1 MAEVQNPYIAGSP
14 LSGTEM
20 FFGREDVFDFVRQ
33 TLAREH
39 GDQVIVLYGQ
49 RRTGKTSV
57 LKQLHRHLDARYL
70 CIFIDLHLLELNGLN
85 GFLWQLAR
93 NIRRELEREHGIA
106 LPALDR
112 ETFMAD
118 ARDSFRGLFL
128 DQVWA
133 AIGDRQLV
141 LMIDEAVRLQEQIS
155 AGRLER
161 DVFDYL
167 RHLMQHYPQL
177 QFLFSL
183 GSGLEEMEREY
194 AFLFSVGLYRKISFL
209 ERPVAEALITEPVR
223 GCYELEPAAVDRIY
237 QTTSGHPYYTQ
248 LLCHSLFNRWHEH
261 PKDRLAE
268 ADVDG
273 VLEEVT
279 ERGSA
284 ALKNVWDDSTPGER
298 VVMAGLAAAIGDEA
312 RTVRT
317 SDLAPFW
324 REHGLEIAPGEVVRA
339 IRSLFGRDILVGEEC
354 PTFTVEMQRRWIEK
368 WCRPDWIRQEVA
380 DALTAEADKA
390 APGVVGPLARS
401 YTLID
406 PTPVPPESE
415 LPPPIQVTT
424 KPASLRSL
432 LSREFNLSHI
442 WLIVLVMA
450 AVSVTVLV
458 ITFPRSD
465 PAPPAPE
472 ARPPTEVPAAKA
484 GPPTTGTGTSTPGV
498 ALAPTAT
505 QAASSGAVQVTPTA
519 GTPIASD
526 ASVPPQT
533 EAPRPTL
540 APPPAL
546 RGDELHP
553 LIFDA
558 ADKHRIPR
566 VALLALARAET
577 DRRSDM
583 VEPATLEE
591 ALKTWPAVYA
601 GWARQRVALTD
612 IGELLLDPGGNPPPA
627 DLLER
632 VINSAKK
639 AGPAGDRAA
648 AMLAGHLRDPNP
660 THDQILNA
668 LIAYR
673 AQNTGDPPAEVDAR
687 RRGDYQNALVWA
699 EQQVQAAALP
709 SPVAAVITP
718 PAVGGT
724 PVAPASVTAVTAQ
737 PTSRYNPAEPTVLQ
751 VRDWEDSA
759 AATTWMLKSLGR
771 DVTLANVSE
780 EMLRARVVSTNLGL
794 LNASGADLA
803 QFIKARWNERAFNKP
818 TVTFDDVA
826 GMAGRNPQ
834 MICGRSWGHCT
845 AVRNMSADQR
855 ILLANPG
862 GTGPRYGQQSLSR
875 EQFEVLGPF
884 SAVWIEP

>member
-93 NIRRELEREHGIA
+93 NIRRELEREHRIA

-112 ETFMAD
+112 ETFTAD
-118 ARDSFRGLFL
+118 ARDSFRGVFL

-155 AGRLER
+155 AGKLER

-167 RHLMQHYPQL
+167 RHLMQHYPRL

-223 GCYELEPAAVDRIY
+223 GCYELEPAAVARIY

-298 VVMAGLAAAIGDEA
+298 VVMAGLAAAIGAEA
-312 RTVRT
+312 RAVRT
-317 SDLAPFW
+317 ADLAPFW

-339 IRSLFGRDILVGEEC
+339 IRSLFGRDILVGDDR

-380 DALTAEADKA
+380 DALDAEADKA
-390 APGVVGPLARS
+390 APGVVGPVARS
-401 YTLID
+401 FRLFD

-424 KPASLRSL
+424 ESASLRSL

-472 ARPPTEVPAAKA
+472 ARPPTEVPTAQNDPRAPASARA
-484 GPPTTGTGTSTPGV
+484 GDPTTEARRSAAPGAGT
-498 ALAPTAT
+498 PTAT
-505 QAASSGAVQVTPTA
+505 PAALVARAPGASGSAA
-519 GTPIASD
+519 
-526 ASVPPQT
+526 VPPT
-533 EAPRPTL
+533 EAPLPTPT
-540 APPPAL
+540 PPPAL

-553 LIFDA
+553 QIFAA
-558 ADKHRIPR
+558 ADRAGIPR
-566 VALLALARAET
+566 VALLALAEAET
-577 DRRSDM
+577 GRRSDL

-591 ALKTWPAVYA
+591 AIEAWPAVYV
-601 GWARQRVALTD
+601 GWARQRIALTQTGQVLAPP
-612 IGELLLDPGGNPPPA
+612 GEGPPS
-627 DLLER
+627 DLVLAR
-632 VINSAKK
+632 FINSFKSV
-639 AGPAGDRAA
+639 D
-648 AMLAGHLRDPNP
+648 LAGERAIAILKRHLPGPSP
-660 THDQILNA
+660 TRDQILNA
-668 LIAYR
+668 LLAYR
-673 AQNTGDPPAEVDAR
+673 AENTETPVEVLSPGDVSRYRE
-687 RRGDYQNALVWA
+687 ALNWA
-699 EQQVQAAALP
+699 EGQVRALAPP
-709 SPVAAVITP
+709 SPSPASTP
-718 PAVGGT
+718 VPPTGT
-724 PVAPASVTAVTAQ
+724 PVPLSSTPVPRVPGFNPDQ
-737 PTSRYNPAEPTVLQ
+737 PTELQ
-751 VRDWEDSA
+751 VQDWTSAIVATKWMVISIGRNVTSAEMQNLMSPRYVRSDVGLLDISGAGVVAALREGFGLSA
-759 AATTWMLKSLGR
+759 ANQAFISF
-771 DVTLANVSE
+771 DEVA
-780 EMLRARVVSTNLGL
+780 AR
-794 LNASGADLA
+794 
-803 QFIKARWNERAFNKP
+803 
-818 TVTFDDVA
+818 
-826 GMAGRNPQ
+826 AGRQP
-834 MICGRSWGHCT
+834 MMMCGRSWGHCT
-845 AVRNMSADQR
+845 AVRNMSPDQR

-884 SAVWIEP
+884 SAAWIEP